1 MGAGLISQISLENVA
16 SYKGKTSLNSDK
28 KVNIIYGLNGTGK
41 STFSNY
47 FYSPEHED
55 YKNCSHVKGDC
66 KILVYNQKF
75 IQDVFYEK
83 DSIDGIFSLS
93 QENKKAKLRVEQL
106 GEEIDQLKVKSD
118 GFQSDIDK
126 EVEALNKAKEKAEK
140 KVWEIKT
147 DYSGGDRVLK
157 FCLDRLMGN
166 KKVLFDHLVSFP
178 LPDVKPTKTIEN
190 LKEEVTAIDG
200 ETATTFSI
208 LPKIS
213 LSELSLEEVALL
225 KEIVIG
231 NEDSPISKLI
241 NQLQNSDWVSNGLEY
256 LDEIEDA
263 TCPFCQSKTVT
274 PELIAQIKDYFDES
288 YEESKTKIA
297 EIVTTYKAI
306 VESLTDFESY
316 KTSQFCAD
324 FLAEMTESYGLIRST
339 LKSNLQKIEQKKNTP
354 SLQVE
359 LDGLV
364 EHVQKFNEY
373 VDTANEKIGIHNQK
387 VNNSADEKKKIKKQ
401 FWQLVRWEYDQT
413 IKAYESF
420 SKESTAKKNKLEG
433 DKKEVDTDIADLD
446 KKRKQAQ
453 KQTVNIEESIVNIN
467 KGLTDIGITDFYI
480 EKYEDDL
487 YKLVRTGSDGQI
499 FSSLSEGEKMIISFL
514 YFRELFKGKQT
525 ADEGNVKKIAVI
537 DDPVSSLSHI
547 YVYNIGRIIKNDFFE
562 AANVE
567 QVFVLTHSLYFF
579 YELVDSN
586 HKKRKEEQLLFRL
599 SKNTKGTTIDSM
611 KYEEVQNDYQS
622 YWSVINDENQPPALI
637 ANCMRNVIEYF
648 FNFVQKSD
656 LSNVMQDKKL
666 QEVRYQAF
674 IRYINRESHSLGQ
687 NIIDF
692 KEFDYASFK
701 DGLRL
706 VFDKMGYT
714 AHYNKMSKI

>member
-1 MGAGLISQISLENVA
+1 MISQISLENVA

-166 KKVLFDHLVSFP
+166 KKVLFDHLVSVP

-373 VDTANEKIGIHNQK
+373 VYTANEKIGVHNQK

-433 DKKEVDTDIADLD
+433 DKKEVDTDIAALD

-487 YKLVRTGSDGQI
+487 YKLVRTGSNGQI

-706 VFDKMGYT
+706 VFEKMGYS

>member
-1 MGAGLISQISLENVA
+1 MISQINLSDVA

-140 KVWEIKT
+140 KAWEIKT

-166 KKVLFDHLVSFP
+166 KKVLFDHLVSVP

-339 LKSNLQKIEQKKNTP
+339 LKSNLQKN
-354 SLQVE
+354 
-359 LDGLV
+359 
-364 EHVQKFNEY
+364 
-373 VDTANEKIGIHNQK
+373 
-387 VNNSADEKKKIKKQ
+387 
-401 FWQLVRWEYDQT
+401 
-413 IKAYESF
+413 
-420 SKESTAKKNKLEG
+420 
-433 DKKEVDTDIADLD
+433 
-446 KKRKQAQ
+446 
-453 KQTVNIEESIVNIN
+453 
-467 KGLTDIGITDFYI
+467 
-480 EKYEDDL
+480 
-487 YKLVRTGSDGQI
+487 
-499 FSSLSEGEKMIISFL
+499 
-514 YFRELFKGKQT
+514 
-525 ADEGNVKKIAVI
+525 
-537 DDPVSSLSHI
+537 
-547 YVYNIGRIIKNDFFE
+547 
-562 AANVE
+562 
-567 QVFVLTHSLYFF
+567 
-579 YELVDSN
+579 
-586 HKKRKEEQLLFRL
+586 
-599 SKNTKGTTIDSM
+599 
-611 KYEEVQNDYQS
+611 
-622 YWSVINDENQPPALI
+622 
-637 ANCMRNVIEYF
+637 
-648 FNFVQKSD
+648 
-656 LSNVMQDKKL
+656 
-666 QEVRYQAF
+666 
-674 IRYINRESHSLGQ
+674 
-687 NIIDF
+687 
-692 KEFDYASFK
+692 
-701 DGLRL
+701 
-706 VFDKMGYT
+706 
-714 AHYNKMSKI
+714 

>member
-1 MGAGLISQISLENVA
+1 MISQISLENVA